1 VSERNDF
8 FSFEEAL
15 DQLRLKEE
23 ELKRLVSEGEI
34 RAFREGDTMKL
45 RRTDVE
51 HLKSEL
57 MGGEVVE
64 LGDSSADLVFE
75 DDFEDPGMATEE
87 LSAADTLIDEDL
99 EDLDQLDEEPVALDE
114 EDDEEPAP
122 VGPAAEP
129 VKDDPL
135 ALAAAIG
142 TLIVLLLAGPVL
154 ISSSSGHLSDLAASI
169 AGMFGH
175 EFAE

>member
-1 VSERNDF
+1 MSETQDF

-64 LGDSSADLVFE
+64 LGDGSADLVFE

-87 LSAADTLIDEDL
+87 LTAADTLVDEDL
-99 EDLDQLDEEPVALDE
+99 GILDELDDPELELDE
-114 EDDEEPAP
+114 EDDYAPQP
-122 VGPAAEP
+122 VGTAAEA

-135 ALAAAIG
+135 AMAASIG
-142 TLIVLLLAGPVL
+142 TLLVLILAGPVL
-154 ISSSSGHLSDLAASI
+154 MSASSGNLSDLARSI
-169 AGMFGH
+169 ASMFF
-175 EFAE
+175 EIAE

>member
-1 VSERNDF
+1 MSEKDDF

-15 DQLRLKEE
+15 DSLRLKEE

-51 HLKSEL
+51 HLKNEL

-64 LGDSSADLVFE
+64 LGDGGADLVFE

-99 EDLDQLDEEPVALDE
+99 GELDELEDLPMEEAEEEVVADAGPV
-114 EDDEEPAP
+114 
-122 VGPAAEP
+122 AEP
-129 VKDDPL
+129 VKDNPL
-135 ALAAAIG
+135 TLVAALG
-142 TLIVLLLAGPVL
+142 TTALLLIGAPVL
-154 ISSSSGHLSDLAASI
+154 ISATTGNMSDFAKGV
-169 AGMFGH
+169 AGIFV
-175 EFAE
+175 EFEEE